1 MSLPLSLRLY
11 RAAVWVAT
19 PLSGWI
25 LGNRARRG
33 KEDATRLNERFGRTE
48 LLRPAGKLLW
58 LHGASV
64 GESLVL
70 LELVRRLQD
79 RTDWQFLVT
88 TGTVTSA
95 RLMAEKLPAGA
106 RHQYIPVDRLGPVRR
121 FLDHWKPD
129 AAIFVESELW
139 PNLLIEMQSRNM
151 PAALVNARMNE
162 ASLINWHKRKDA
174 ARHLLS
180 AFRWIGAADERTV
193 AGLNKLAGH
202 AVPLVGNLK
211 LQISASSPDSSV
223 LDVIRDALGERPVWL
238 AASTH
243 AGEEQILLQAHRH
256 YLETRPEALL
266 ILAPRHPERGHELA
280 NTVRAA
286 GLTFAQRS
294 RNELPDTGTQVWLAD
309 TLGEMT
315 LWYALADQAVIGGSL
330 KDGIGGHNPVEATR
344 AGCPVISGPYTA
356 SFDDVFAAYRKHE
369 GVAIAG
375 SPAEVAAA
383 LSDVT
388 EDRLAGARR
397 ALRELTGSA
406 MDETLAGILSLMP
419 EEPQ

>member
-1 MSLPLSLRLY
+1 M
-11 RAAVWVAT
+11 
-19 PLSGWI
+19 
-25 LGNRARRG
+25 
-33 KEDATRLNERFGRTE
+33 
-48 LLRPAGKLLW
+48 
-58 LHGASV
+58 
-64 GESLVL
+64 
-70 LELVRRLQD
+70 
-79 RTDWQFLVT
+79 
-88 TGTVTSA
+88 
-95 RLMAEKLPAGA
+95 
-106 RHQYIPVDRLGPVRR
+106 
-121 FLDHWKPD
+121 
-129 AAIFVESELW
+129 
-139 PNLLIEMQSRNM
+139 
-151 PAALVNARMNE
+151 
-162 ASLINWHKRKDA
+162 
-174 ARHLLS
+174 
-180 AFRWIGAADERTV
+180 
-193 AGLNKLAGH
+193 
-202 AVPLVGNLK
+202 
-211 LQISASSPDSSV
+211 
-223 LDVIRDALGERPVWL
+223 
-238 AASTH
+238 
-243 AGEEQILLQAHRH
+243 
-256 YLETRPEALL
+256 
-266 ILAPRHPERGHELA
+266 APRHPERGHELA